1 MKRMI
6 IRAAENDAPSAEDRL
21 DDVLA
26 VLKDN
31 FNFATDGIEKIAAD
45 GDISGAIEK
54 ANALNELIDGVI
66 GEIAGDIA
74 E

>member
-21 DDVLA
+21 NDVLA

-31 FNFATDGIEKIAAD
+31 FNFAVDGIEKIAAD
-45 GDISGAIEK
+45 GDITGAIEK
-54 ANALNELIDGVI
+54 ASALNEMIDGSI
-66 GEIAGDIA
+66 EEIAGDIA

>member
-21 DDVLA
+21 NDVLA

-31 FNFATDGIEKIAAD
+31 FNFAVDGIEKIAAD
-45 GDISGAIEK
+45 GNITGAIEK
-54 ANALNELIDGVI
+54 ASALNEMIDGSI
-66 GEIAGDIA
+66 EEIAGDIA

>member
-6 IRAAENDAPSAEDRL
+6 IRAAENDALSAEDRL